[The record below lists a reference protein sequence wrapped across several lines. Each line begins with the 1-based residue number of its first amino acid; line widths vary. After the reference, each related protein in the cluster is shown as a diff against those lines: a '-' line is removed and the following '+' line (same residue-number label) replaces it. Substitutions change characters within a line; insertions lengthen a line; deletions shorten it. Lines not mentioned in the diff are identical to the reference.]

1 MPCVWCALH
10 ARGVVQAAT
19 FGTPFGGVL
28 FSIEVTATCYM
39 VRNLPRAF
47 LTAVCASLVY
57 NMVGRDVFAL
67 FKETGDRVGAN
78 G

>member
-1 MPCVWCALH
+1 MPH
-10 ARGVVQAAT
+10 PKKAAT

-57 NMVGRDVFAL
+57 NMVGLRDAFAL
-67 FKETGDRVGAN
+67 FQDNNDKVSS
-78 G
+78 